1 MGAFQI
7 RLLTVALLCSLL
19 ASGCGYTLQTSKSPL
34 TEKEGIHKIYVSPLV
49 NNTYTPGI
57 ENTVYN
63 ALVEIISVHRRVS
76 LVNNKEDADAILTGK
91 VIIAEFVAGPVSPA
105 SSLQPSNAFGTGG
118 STDLRANILVAT
130 EYEASLSC
138 SFVLTRAHPEQG
150 KRTILWTSAFTRGKP
165 FAGNNQL
172 GVQGDTSVLINQ
184 SEFERALGDLS
195 VSMMGDLHESMLAM
209 F

>member
-7 RLLTVALLCSLL
+7 RILSAAFLCSVL
-19 ASGCGYTLQTSKSPL
+19 ASGCGYTLQTSQSPL
-34 TEKEGIHKIYVSPLV
+34 TEREGIHKIYVSPLV
-49 NNTYTPGI
+49 NNTYTPGV

-63 ALVEIISVHRRVS
+63 ALVEIISVHRRVA
-76 LVNNKEDADAILTGK
+76 LVNSKDDADAILTGK
-91 VIIAEFVAGPVSPA
+91 VVTAEFAAGPSVPA
-105 SSLQPSNAFGTGG
+105 QALQPTNALP
-118 STDLRANILVAT
+118 SADLRANILIAT

-150 KRTILWTSAFTRGKP
+150 KRTILWTSAFSRGKP

-184 SEFERALGDLS
+184 SEFERALGDLA

>member
-1 MGAFQI
+1 MSVFQI
-7 RLLTVALLCSLL
+7 RLLTVALLCSVL
-19 ASGCGYTLQTSKSPL
+19 ASGCGYTLQTSRSPL

-49 NNTYTPGI
+49 NNTYTPGV

-63 ALVEIISVHRRVS
+63 ALVEVISVHRRVT
-76 LVNNKEDADAILTGK
+76 LVNDKADADAILTGK
-91 VIIAEFVAGPVSPA
+91 IVTAEFVAGPSTTA
-105 SSLQPSNAFGTGG
+105 NTLQPTNALP
-118 STDLRANILVAT
+118 SADLRANILIAT
-130 EYEASLSC
+130 EYEAALSC
-138 SFVLTRAHPEQG
+138 SFVLTRAHPEPG
-150 KRTILWTSAFTRGKP
+150 KRTILWTSSFSRGKP